1 MNKHLL
7 LTLTLN
13 LTVILTINLTLIIT
27 VHGVANFLRTA
38 AADCAICRSL
48 LSSAYYSPVQFAS
61 NDLPYKLG
69 IERVYKLYSLTFRVQ
84 VMLP

>member
-7 LTLTLN
+7 LTLTLT
-13 LTVILTINLTLIIT
+13 LTVTLTINLNLTLIIT
-27 VHGVANFLRTA
+27 VHDVVNFPIQPQPIVIFA
-38 AADCAICRSL
+38 GSYCRL
-48 LSSAYYSPVQFAS
+48 HTILH
-61 NDLPYKLG
+61 DLPYKLG